1 MWSEG
6 PPGTGTMTFCRTGP
20 HCVVAGTHEENH
32 MRVAYLDGTSAGM
45 IGSAIAAG
53 FAGVAVFVKMR
64 WHQIT
69 GVFRKGK
76 TVEPAASEAGATG
89 SED

>member
-1 MWSEG
+1 M
-6 PPGTGTMTFCRTGP
+6 
-20 HCVVAGTHEENH
+20 H
-32 MRVAYLDGTSAGM
+32 VAYLDGTSAGM

-69 GVFRKGK
+69 GVFRKDK
-76 TVEPAASEAGATG
+76 VAEPAASEAASVA

>member
-1 MWSEG
+1 
-6 PPGTGTMTFCRTGP
+6 
-20 HCVVAGTHEENH
+20 
-32 MRVAYLDGTSAGM
+32 MRFAYLDGTSAGM

-69 GVFRKGK
+69 GEIGRAHV
-76 TVEPAASEAGATG
+76 
-89 SED
+89 

>member
-1 MWSEG
+1 M
-6 PPGTGTMTFCRTGP
+6 
-20 HCVVAGTHEENH
+20 HL
-32 MRVAYLDGTSAGM
+32 AYLDGTSAGM

-69 GVFRKGK
+69 GVFRKS
-76 TVEPAASEAGATG
+76 EQQSAESASAP
-89 SED
+89 SDKD

>member
-1 MWSEG
+1 
-6 PPGTGTMTFCRTGP
+6 
-20 HCVVAGTHEENH
+20 
-32 MRVAYLDGTSAGM
+32 M

>member
-1 MWSEG
+1 
-6 PPGTGTMTFCRTGP
+6 
-20 HCVVAGTHEENH
+20 

-69 GVFRKGK
+69 GVFRKGDDAPAK
-76 TVEPAASEAGATG
+76 PEAAAASE
-89 SED
+89 D

>member
-1 MWSEG
+1 
-6 PPGTGTMTFCRTGP
+6 
-20 HCVVAGTHEENH
+20 
-32 MRVAYLDGTSAGM
+32 MRFAYLDGTSAGM

-53 FAGVAVFVKMR
+53 LAGVVVFVKMR

-69 GVFRKGK
+69 GVFRKDRN
-76 TVEPAASEAGATG
+76 VEPGPSEAGATA

>member
-1 MWSEG
+1 
-6 PPGTGTMTFCRTGP
+6 
-20 HCVVAGTHEENH
+20 
-32 MRVAYLDGTSAGM
+32 MRFAYLDGTSAGM

-69 GVFRKGK
+69 GVFRKGDATAK
-76 TVEPAASEAGATG
+76 ADEAAESGATA
-89 SED
+89 SAAAED